1 MTTSAPGPTR
11 QEATTATGAPWYVWG
26 LVGLATMAAGPVVGG
41 GFDHPTLLVGGIV
54 VFLVGAMT
62 FAFLTRL
69 TRVTVWFCL
78 VLVVL
83 ACGVAV
89 VDAAV
94 TSTVLP
100 TPIVSL
106 VVTAV
111 LALVAA
117 ILSIRRLGRA

>member
-1 MTTSAPGPTR
+1 
-11 QEATTATGAPWYVWG
+11 
-26 LVGLATMAAGPVVGG
+26 MAAGPVVGG

-54 VFLVGAMT
+54 VFLVGAVT
-62 FAFLTRL
+62 FTFLTRL
-69 TRVTVWFCL
+69 TRVTVWLCL

-94 TSTVLP
+94 SGTVLP

-106 VVTAV
+106 GVAAV
-111 LALVAA
+111 MALAAA
-117 ILSIRRLGRA
+117 ILSIQRLGRA